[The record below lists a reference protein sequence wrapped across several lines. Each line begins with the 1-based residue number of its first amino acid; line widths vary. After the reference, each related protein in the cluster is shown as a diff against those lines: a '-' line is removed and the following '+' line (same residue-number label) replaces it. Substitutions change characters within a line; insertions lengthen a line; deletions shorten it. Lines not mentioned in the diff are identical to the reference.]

1 MEAPVN
7 HPSYQYPRK
16 PNTFTREMTILCDF
30 WIPIVIIIGL
40 SYQSGIL
47 AGCLNALLSFV
58 FSDSLNG
65 VLTQTFKAFAGRPR
79 PYYFNG
85 CDHQLH
91 TCTKSFPSGHSSFA
105 MNGLIFLTYYLY
117 FYHKHKRIQ
126 SNLIVVLCCSI
137 PVLLALS
144 IGVTRTRDHFHHFED
159 IIGGLMLGFIVGS
172 STFFTTYKRFYIR
185 EEEEEDEYDIVNNR
199 TVLMEEE

>member
-1 MEAPVN
+1 
-7 HPSYQYPRK
+7 
-16 PNTFTREMTILCDF
+16 MTILCDF

-40 SYQSGIL
+40 SYRSGIL
-47 AGCLNALLSFV
+47 AGCLNALLSFM

-65 VLTQTFKAFAGRPR
+65 VLTQTFKAFAGNPR
-79 PYYFNG
+79 PNYFNG

-91 TCTKSFPSGHSSFA
+91 KCTK
-105 MNGLIFLTYYLY
+105 I
-117 FYHKHKRIQ
+117 
-126 SNLIVVLCCSI
+126 LCCSI

-159 IIGGLMLGFIVGS
+159 ITGGLMLGFTVGS
-172 STFFTTYKRFYIR
+172 NTFFTTYKRFYIR